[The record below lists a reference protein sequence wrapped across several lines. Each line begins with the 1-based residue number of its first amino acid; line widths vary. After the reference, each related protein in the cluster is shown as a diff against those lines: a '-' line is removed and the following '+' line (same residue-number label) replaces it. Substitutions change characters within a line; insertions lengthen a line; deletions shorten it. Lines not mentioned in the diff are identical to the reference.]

1 MGCIFA
7 VFTFLF
13 PRLAFLLVWVARPEM
28 VDDAFDSFIVP
39 FFGVFVL
46 PFTTLMYVVLYP
58 PNGIDGT
65 DWIWIGIAAFFDV
78 VNLGGNYVQRE
89 QVTSSYNIGPR
100 MN

>member
-1 MGCIFA
+1 
-7 VFTFLF
+7 
-13 PRLAFLLVWVARPEM
+13 
-28 VDDAFDSFIVP
+28 
-39 FFGVFVL
+39 
-46 PFTTLMYVVLYP
+46 MYVVLYP